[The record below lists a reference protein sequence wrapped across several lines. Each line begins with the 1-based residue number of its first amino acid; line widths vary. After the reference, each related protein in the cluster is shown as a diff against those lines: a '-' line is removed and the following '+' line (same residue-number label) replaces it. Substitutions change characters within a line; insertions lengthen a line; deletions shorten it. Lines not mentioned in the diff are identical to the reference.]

1 MQTSATFDAR
11 DDNALSRL
19 RHLIRT
25 LVRARRR
32 QHALEVGA
40 VGLLWTMVV
49 ATLIVVA
56 ARVTVLDVQSW
67 LVATSVTL
75 VGALTTA
82 VFIWRSRPDDMSVA
96 IDADIELRLK
106 QRLSTAW
113 EYVRADAPRPIAA
126 RLAQAALV
134 RRHARRP
141 EHVFPPRYNTEG
153 RFLPVAFIALMV
165 AVMFEPAPVGDDSP
179 AIADK
184 DVSIQ
189 GARLGE
195 FGRQLE
201 SRARR
206 QGLPRAERQARRMQ
220 ELGSRMRSGLLTR
233 SEALDRLKP
242 LSQAVDAERLAAM
255 SEGPQTR
262 VGPLRVESVPGRS
275 GNLARALRDSLERTL
290 AGEGPPDARTQSQ
303 LDSMGISR
311 EQLKKALD
319 ALTEGDESRLRELM
333 EELERLGKNT
343 EDAEAL
349 DDAGKAINRA
359 RRNLGDESVP
369 SQAEP
374 RRRSVPDR
382 DSGSGESR
390 PGQGNPGEMD
400 EFGMGESPNSGR
412 PGAGPPIE
420 ELTRQR
426 TSRFDVPEGNLVV
439 IQARGQLGDG
449 EVYSSEARVLPQ
461 INEATRAPQAVNT
474 EMTEQAEAVMSESRY
489 PPHRKDFLRR
499 YFLNLSE
506 GAAPGSTG
514 ATSPQ

>member
-1 MQTSATFDAR
+1 M
-11 DDNALSRL
+11 
-19 RHLIRT
+19 
-25 LVRARRR
+25 
-32 QHALEVGA
+32 GA
-40 VGLLWTMVV
+40 VGLLWTVV
-49 ATLIVVA
+49 LATLIVVVV
-56 ARVTVLDVQSW
+56 RLMGLDVAPW
-67 LVATSVTL
+67 VVATGISV
-75 VGALTTA
+75 VGAFITA
-82 VFIWRSRPDDMSVA
+82 VLIWRSRPDDMSVA

-113 EYVRADAPRPIAA
+113 EYVRAEAPRPIAA

-141 EHVFPPRYNTEG
+141 EHVFPPRLNMEG
-153 RFLPVAFIALMV
+153 RFLPVAYIALMV
-165 AVMFEPAPVGDDSP
+165 AVMFEPAPIEDNSS
-179 AIADK
+179 AIVDK
-184 DVSIQ
+184 EVSIQ

-220 ELGSRMRSGLLTR
+220 ELGNRMRSGLLTR

-275 GNLARALRDSLERTL
+275 GNLARALRDSLERTCRRR
-290 AGEGPPDARTQSQ
+290 PPDARTQSQ

-333 EELERLGKNT
+333 NELERLSKNA

-349 DDAGKAINRA
+349 DDAGKAIDRA
-359 RRNLGDESVP
+359 RRNLGDEAAS

-374 RRRSVPDR
+374 RRRSTPDR
-382 DSGSGESR
+382 GAGSGEAR
-390 PGQGNPGEMD
+390 PGQGNPGDTD

-412 PGAGPPIE
+412 PGKGPPIE
-420 ELTRQR
+420 ELMRER

-439 IQARGQLGDG
+439 IQARGQLGEG
-449 EVYSSEARVLPQ
+449 EVYSTEARVLPQ

>member
-19 RHLIRT
+19 RHLIRA
-25 LVRARRR
+25 LVKARRR

-40 VGLLWTMVV
+40 VGLLWTVV
-49 ATLIVVA
+49 LATLIVVVV
-56 ARVTVLDVQSW
+56 RLMGLDVAPW
-67 LVATSVTL
+67 VVATGISVA
-75 VGALTTA
+75 GAFITA
-82 VFIWRSRPDDMSVA
+82 VLIWRSRPDDMSVA

-113 EYVRADAPRPIAA
+113 EYVRAEAPRPIAA
-126 RLAQAALV
+126 RLTQAALV

-141 EHVFPPRYNTEG
+141 EHVFPPRLNMEG
-153 RFLPVAFIALMV
+153 RFLPVAYIALMV
-165 AVMFEPAPVGDDSP
+165 AVMFETAPIEDNSSAV
-179 AIADK
+179 ADK
-184 DVSIQ
+184 EVSIQ

-220 ELGSRMRSGLLTR
+220 ELGNRMRSGLLTR

-255 SEGPQTR
+255 SEGPQTPM
-262 VGPLRVESVPGRS
+262 GPLRVESVPGRS
-275 GNLARALRDSLERTL
+275 GNLARSLRDSLERAL
-290 AGEGPPDARTQSQ
+290 AGEGRPDERTRSQ

-311 EQLKKALD
+311 EELKKALD
-319 ALTEGDESRLRELM
+319 ALSKGDESRLRELM
-333 EELERLGKNT
+333 NELERLSKNA

-349 DDAGKAINRA
+349 DDAGKAIDRA
-359 RRNLGDESVP
+359 RRNLGDEAAS

-374 RRRSVPDR
+374 RRRSTPDR
-382 DSGSGESR
+382 GAGSGEAR
-390 PGQGNPGEMD
+390 PGQGNPGDAD

-412 PGAGPPIE
+412 PGKGPPIE
-420 ELTRQR
+420 ELMRER

-439 IQARGQLGDG
+439 IQARGQLGEG
-449 EVYSSEARVLPQ
+449 EVYSTEARVLPKL
-461 INEATRAPQAVNT
+461 NEPTRPPQAVNAA
-474 EMTEQAEAVMSESRY
+474 MTEQAEAVMSESSY

-506 GAAPGSTG
+506 GTAPGRTG
-514 ATSPQ
+514 PASPQ